1 MYYYEWRPRSTVR
14 SPLSDHAT
22 ILMWEISFVQCG
34 ATGKGTSVLL
44 RVSCCAWDRQ
54 RRRALIDGRTRTGPP
69 VAKQRVCGDLS
80 VLRGHV
86 ALDPHAARMHGMGAV
101 SDCQSSATSV
111 RSMLGRLI
119 SLLTARCL
127 IGRHSCP
134 SSGAPSIRLLKSS
147 Y

>member
-1 MYYYEWRPRSTVR
+1 
-14 SPLSDHAT
+14 LSNVG
-22 ILMWEISFVQCG
+22 LQP
-34 ATGKGTSVLL
+34 TGKGTSVL
-44 RVSCCAWDRQ
+44 RVSCCAAWDRQ

-119 SLLTARCL
+119 SLLPRDVSSDGIRVRRRAR
-127 IGRHSCP
+127 H
-134 SSGAPSIRLLKSS
+134 RLGF
-147 Y
+147 